1 VNCYLVY
8 SLYINKIDVFYLYF
22 KKEEKIK
29 MFSFAGTICNIDPL
43 STEGFNEVFP
53 TNSWKRIPFNEDN
66 IYEIKNEITALSE
79 KQFLEKL
86 KLQEWQ
92 I

>member
-1 VNCYLVY
+1 VY
-8 SLYINKIDVFYLYF
+8 SLYISKIDVFYLYF
-22 KKEEKIK
+22 RNEEKIK
-29 MFSFAGTICNIDPL
+29 MFSFTGTICNVDSL
-43 STEGFNEVFP
+43 STKGFNEVFP
-53 TNSWKRIPFNEDN
+53 TNGWKRIPFNEDN
-66 IYEIKNEITALSE
+66 VYEIKNEITALSE